1 MNLKTK
7 MNNVLFLDI
16 ETVPQKENWSEVP
29 ETIQELFSKKLLIN
43 VKKRLPRKIFM
54 NALEYGQSL
63 GKLSVFL

>member
-29 ETIQELFSKKLLIN
+29 ETIQELFSKKN
-43 VKKRLPRKIFM
+43 C
-54 NALEYGQSL
+54 
-63 GKLSVFL
+63 LST